1 MITRTEIEQL
11 TGYTNPSAPVVSF
24 YMNIDKGRPDEASWH
39 TRLKNLLARLEERRA
54 EWTDADW
61 ASVAAD
67 EERIRA
73 YVRDQRVTGARGVAV
88 FASSAGDLWQ
98 SYAFPNR
105 VGNDIRLGHSAHVRP
120 LFRML
125 DRYQPQ
131 CVALVSKDQ
140 ARIFLLVGDT
150 GQTIEERGDILS
162 AVPGRHD
169 QGGPSQARL
178 QRHHD
183 DAVRHHLKKAAD
195 MVFTIYRQ
203 TPFERLLIG
212 ATDTVAAEFQDALH
226 PYLRERLLGTV
237 NIPMSVSPKAVQDR
251 VRPILRAMDA
261 QSQQD
266 MVERLATEVAE
277 RDLGAAGL
285 THTLEALRRGQVQT
299 LVVTEDYSAS
309 GGRCETCGAVVTTG
323 ETVCPVCGGM
333 VVAVEDVVSVAVEQA
348 LDQGGRVL
356 TVTAP
361 GAAARLEPLGRIG
374 ALLRFA
380 VPRQAAPT

>member
-11 TGYTNPSAPVVSF
+11 ASYANPSAPVVSF
-24 YMNIDKGRPDEASWH
+24 YMNIDKGRPDEASWNV
-39 TRLKNLLARLEERRA
+39 RLKNLLTRLGEKRV

-67 EERIRA
+67 VERIRA
-73 YVRDQRVTGARGVAV
+73 YVRDQRVAGARGVAV
-88 FASSAGDLWQ
+88 FASSAGELWQ

-105 VGNDIRLGHSAHVRP
+105 VGNDIRLGHSAYVRP

-150 GQTIEERGDILS
+150 GHTIEERGDILS
-162 AVPGRHD
+162 DVPGRHD

-183 DAVRHHLKKAAD
+183 DAVRHHLKKTAD

-203 TPFERLLIG
+203 TRFERLLIG
-212 ATDTVAAEFQDALH
+212 ATDSLAAEFQDALH

-237 NIPMSVSPKAVQDR
+237 NIPMSASPKTVQDR

-266 MVERLATEVAE
+266 VVERLAAEVAE

-285 THTLEALRRGQVQT
+285 AHTLDALRQGQVQT
-299 LVVTEDYSAS
+299 LLVTEDYSAP
-309 GGRCETCGAVVTTG
+309 GGRCDTCGAVFATS

-333 VVAVEDVVSVAVEQA
+333 VLAVEDVVSVAVEQA
-348 LDQGGRVL
+348 LEQDARVL
-356 TVTAP
+356 TITAP

-380 VPRQAAPT
+380 VPREAAAS